1 MIGLGVRYK
10 FTNLNNNGSN
20 TNVNH
25 NVNKYSN
32 NGGGSSTMLKK
43 YGNKFNNKGARG
55 VSSGR
60 NFNINGNVNHYY
72 IGNPNSN
79 FSHDPFSN
87 ASNIDGCIV
96 NNKNNGTSVK
106 NTKGLLSTRLVN
118 NGQTIKTN
126 SVDSFLCYKNVNQ
139 ELINKY
145 NNDIDNGIDVKK
157 AGLNKHFRNGENRDC
172 SSKTEQAKCFVDRS
186 NYLQELADKQASV
199 IDFSGNEC
207 RKCNNT
213 KDLTAINSY
222 VVGYDVYLTRL
233 KNKRGCSYNPCD
245 AKVIAC

>member
-1 MIGLGVRYK
+1 MLGVGIRYK
-10 FTNLNNNGSN
+10 FTNLNNSGS

-43 YGNKFNNKGARG
+43 YGNKFNNKAARG
-55 VSSGR
+55 VSSGK

-72 IGNPNSN
+72 IGNPNSII
-79 FSHDPFSN
+79 SHDPFSR

-96 NNKNNGTSVK
+96 NNKNNGVSVK
-106 NTKGLLSTRLVN
+106 NTKGLLSTRIN
-118 NGQTIKTN
+118 AENIKSN
-126 SVDSFLCYKNVNQ
+126 SVNSFDCYKNINE

-145 NNDIDNGIDVKK
+145 NNDIANGKDISK

-172 SSKTEQAKCFVDRS
+172 SSKTEQVKCFVDRS
-186 NYLQELADKQASV
+186 KYKEQLLQKEK
-199 IDFSGNEC
+199 
-207 RKCNNT
+207 KCSTSNLKKCDIT
-213 KDLTAINSY
+213 KDMTAVNSY
-222 VVGYDVYLTRL
+222 VVGYDVYLSKL